1 MGSTKNDSLRVSG
14 ANLYYEVRGSG
25 PILLLIHAAGGDARG
40 FDGIA
45 ERLAEHYT
53 LVAYDRRGLSRSQL
67 DDPEEE
73 QRVETQSDD
82 AHRLLQ
88 RLGAAPAYVFGS
100 SGGAAIGLDLA
111 AHHPEQ
117 VHTLVAHEPPSHLLP
132 EEEDRHASAQAAARG
147 PGGPAAA
154 LQQFITRMGIG
165 AFSTDREPGVELP
178 TERPVQNTVFLM
190 KHEFAMY
197 DRYWLDFG
205 ALKEAST
212 QMRLILAAGE
222 AQREAFPYRSAAA
235 VADRLGIALTEFPG
249 GHVGYITHPRAFA
262 ARLLDVL
269 GAEPG
274 R

>member
-1 MGSTKNDSLRVSG
+1 MIRRPPRSTQ
-14 ANLYYEVRGSG
+14 
-25 PILLLIHAAGGDARG
+25 
-40 FDGIA
+40 
-45 ERLAEHYT
+45 
-53 LVAYDRRGLSRSQL
+53 SRSSAA
-67 DDPEEE
+67 
-73 QRVETQSDD
+73 SDVYK
-82 AHRLLQ
+82 RQ
-88 RLGAAPAYVFGS
+88 
-100 SGGAAIGLDLA
+100 
-111 AHHPEQ
+111 
-117 VHTLVAHEPPSHLLP
+117 
-132 EEEDRHASAQAAARG
+132 
-147 PGGPAAA
+147 
-154 LQQFITRMGIG
+154 
-165 AFSTDREPGVELP
+165 
-178 TERPVQNTVFLM
+178 

-205 ALKEAST
+205 ALKEALT